1 MEYRL
6 LDGGIFT
13 VNLDFSELKKSLLGF
28 YDEQLQ
34 CNQTADGLHIA
45 YPLLL
50 PNGWQ
55 IAFSIYESKID
66 SSLELS
72 DNGLIWNYLE
82 NYFPSKSAVNQAIIK
97 GKCTFYGIE
106 HQENGMF
113 RKILANP
120 LSPLEIQLFAEGLLA
135 VAYLV
140 YRYEK
145 RGRINN
151 SPFNT
156 VHEIF
161 IQHRIPV
168 ELKVNLRGKCCNKI
182 YADFKYGNSI
192 VRVVSS
198 REALASVQIAAFQFS
213 DYKLANHDTNRILI
227 YNPDYHWNSDCQDLA
242 ESDYFEFSS
251 PYTEVDDIRSYI
263 ESKIDI

>member
-34 CNQTADGLHIA
+34 CNQTAEGLHIA

-66 SSLELS
+66 CSIELS
-72 DNGLIWNYLE
+72 DNGLIRNYLE
-82 NYFPSKSAVNQAIIK
+82 NYFPREPAVNRAIIEE
-97 GKCTFYGIE
+97 KCTFYGIE

-113 RKILANP
+113 RKCLVNS

-151 SPFNT
+151 NPFNT

-161 IQHRIPV
+161 IQNRIPV
-168 ELKVNLRGKCCNKI
+168 ELNVNLRGKCYNKI
-182 YADFKYGNSI
+182 YADFKHGNSI
-192 VRVVSS
+192 VRVVSN
-198 REALASVQIAAFQFS
+198 RNALATVQIAAFQFS
-213 DYKLANHDTNRILI
+213 DYKLANHDTDRILI

-242 ESDYFEFSS
+242 KSNYFDFSA
-251 PYTEVDDIRSYI
+251 PYTDVDNIRSYI
-263 ESKIDI
+263 KSKIDI

>member
-97 GKCTFYGIE
+97 EKCTFYGIE